1 MRFFGPTAPCIL
13 SIRVPGL
20 APGLVP
26 GLFLGLAISIALGFA
41 TAPRAEETVDL
52 ELVLLSDA
60 SGSIDEAEIA
70 FQREGYAK
78 AITDPDVLKA
88 MTGGWYGKVALTFV
102 EWGDLFHQDVVVPWT
117 MIDGPAAA
125 AGFAAALRE
134 APRKAYGMNAIG
146 SALDFAH
153 NLLATN
159 GIRGLRRVI
168 DFSGDSAWNGNGLPL
183 QPVRAAVLAD
193 GITING
199 LAILCRVEA
208 CSGRPRPGNLEE
220 EFFALITGGPGS
232 FVVTA
237 DSRETFAAAVKR
249 KLILEIA
256 GTAPARKHVAAARPS
271 GERY

>member
-88 MTGGWYGKVALTFV
+88 MTGGWYL
-102 EWGDLFHQDVVVPWT
+102 
-117 MIDGPAAA
+117 
-125 AGFAAALRE
+125 
-134 APRKAYGMNAIG
+134 
-146 SALDFAH
+146 S
-153 NLLATN
+153 
-159 GIRGLRRVI
+159 
-168 DFSGDSAWNGNGLPL
+168 
-183 QPVRAAVLAD
+183 
-193 GITING
+193 
-199 LAILCRVEA
+199 
-208 CSGRPRPGNLEE
+208 
-220 EFFALITGGPGS
+220 LIH
-232 FVVTA
+232 
-237 DSRETFAAAVKR
+237 
-249 KLILEIA
+249 I
-256 GTAPARKHVAAARPS
+256 
-271 GERY
+271 